1 MGRRRGASDPTR
13 MQRPCNHAESR
24 ILDAVGYVTALTD
37 AEPLPTARERL
48 RGILGYRLYR
58 ALVVSLVP

>member
-1 MGRRRGASDPTR
+1 
-13 MQRPCNHAESR
+13 
-24 ILDAVGYVTALTD
+24 V
-37 AEPLPTARERL
+37 PTARERL